1 MFYTLVGIIIVLAVL
16 LVFLVLAQNS
26 KGGVNNQ
33 FGGSASSVM
42 GVQKTSD
49 ILEKLT
55 WGFIGGIIVLSLLA
69 NKSLEQKNIKKTN
82 ANIEAAASKS
92 TGIAPA
98 VEPSAAQ
105 PVEEATPSE
114 EEPAE

>member
-1 MFYTLVGIIIVLAVL
+1 MFYIFVGIIVVLAVL

-69 NKSLEQKNIKKTN
+69 NKSLDVKETKNVN
-82 ANIEAAASKS
+82 ANIEAASKN
-92 TGIAPA
+92 TVIAPE
-98 VEPSAAQ
+98 VQPTAQ
-105 PVEEATPSE
+105 PAAETA
-114 EEPAE
+114 PAQ

>member
-1 MFYTLVGIIIVLAVL
+1 MFYIFVGIIVVLAVL

-69 NKSLEQKNIKKTN
+69 NKSLDIKATKKVN
-82 ANIEAAASKS
+82 ANIEAASKN
-92 TGIAPA
+92 TGSPTLQPTTKTTPA
-98 VEPSAAQ
+98 
-105 PVEEATPSE
+105 PVEAK
-114 EEPAE
+114 